1 MVTHASPGTVGSA
14 ERWGRLWGARPADW
28 ALSEDQQTPTYEAAL
43 AHAPISPGDRVLDV
57 GCGVG
62 SFLRL
67 VVDRGGEPFG
77 IDASAALIEFAHERL
92 PDADLRDGEMEAL
105 PYEADS
111 FDLVAGF
118 NSFFF
123 ANDIVAALAEAR
135 RVAKPGAS
143 VVIQVW
149 GRHEC
154 CDFEAMK
161 SIARTF
167 FPPRPADAPADPD
180 LSAPGVLEGLVAA
193 SGLTI
198 ADDFVTSWSAEFPD
212 EQTLRRAMLAVA
224 GLALLAGPDRE
235 HELGDAIARGMEQYR
250 TPDGGYSLR
259 NEYRIVV
266 SRA

>member
-1 MVTHASPGTVGSA
+1 MHHP
-14 ERWGRLWGARPADW
+14 ERWAAPSGGGGCGAPGPPTGRSARISRRPPTRRRW
-28 ALSEDQQTPTYEAAL
+28 RTPRS
-43 AHAPISPGDRVLDV
+43 SPGDRVLDV

-77 IDASAALIEFAHERL
+77 MDASAALIEFAHERL

-161 SIARTF
+161 SIARHV
-167 FPPRPADAPADPD
+167 
-180 LSAPGVLEGLVAA
+180 LSAA
-193 SGLTI
+193 SC
-198 ADDFVTSWSAEFPD
+198 
-212 EQTLRRAMLAVA
+212 RCA
-224 GLALLAGPDRE
+224 GR
-235 HELGDAIARGMEQYR
+235 
-250 TPDGGYSLR
+250 S
-259 NEYRIVV
+259 
-266 SRA
+266 